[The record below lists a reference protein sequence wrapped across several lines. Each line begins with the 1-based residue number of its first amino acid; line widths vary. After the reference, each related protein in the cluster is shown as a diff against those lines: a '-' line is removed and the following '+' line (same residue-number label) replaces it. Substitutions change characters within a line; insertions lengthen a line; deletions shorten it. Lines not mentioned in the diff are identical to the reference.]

1 MVSMT
6 IDMPEGALAAMRQ
19 DSVGFAHEMRLAAA
33 VKWYELRRVSQGG
46 DDPHHSGFRI
56 NSAVRRP

>member
-33 VKWYELRRVSQGG
+33 VKWYELRRVSQ
-46 DDPHHSGFRI
+46 
-56 NSAVRRP
+56 